1 MTKLGL
7 ASTAPLSG
15 DNSTLAFDVERVRK
29 DFPVLAE
36 HVHGKPLV
44 YLDSGASAQ
53 KPTSVLEAMDEVYR
67 TSYANVHR
75 GAYYFS
81 QHLTERYEGVR
92 TKVASFLNAASDQEI
107 VFTRNATEAINLV
120 AHSFGNRLQPG
131 DEVII
136 SEMEHHANIVPW
148 QLLGDRTGI
157 NLKVVPVADDGSFSL
172 DAYEALLGPRTR
184 LVAITHT
191 SNVLGTVTPMKE
203 IVRLAHKAGARVL
216 VDGAQAVVHGKVDV
230 RDLDADFY
238 AFTGHKLYGPT
249 AIGVLYGKAE
259 LLKDMPPFLGGG
271 DMIRM
276 VSFAGTTYA
285 DPPHRFEA
293 GTPPIVEAIGL
304 GAAIDY
310 VNAIGQDAIAAHE
323 AGLLAYAT
331 DRLMQV
337 EGLSIVGTAKEKAS
351 IVSFML
357 DGIHPHDIGTIVDRE
372 GVAIRVGHHC
382 AQPLMERFGVPAT
395 ARASMGLYNTRAE
408 IDVLAEA
415 LEKVKEIFG

>member
-1 MTKLGL
+1 M
-7 ASTAPLSG
+7 ASAETLRTPAAG
-15 DNSTLAFDVERVRK
+15 DNSVQAFDVERVRA
-29 DFPVLAE
+29 DFPVLQQS
-36 HVHGKPLV
+36 VHGKPLT

-53 KPTSVLEAMDEVYR
+53 KPSAVLEAMDEVYR
-67 TSYANVHR
+67 TCYANVHR

-81 QHLTERYEGVR
+81 QHLTDRYEGVR
-92 TKVASFLNAASDQEI
+92 AKVARLLNAASDQEI
-107 VFTRNATEAINLV
+107 VFTRNVTEAINLV
-120 AHSFGNRLQPG
+120 AHSFGNRLAAG

-148 QLLGDRTGI
+148 QLLRDRVGI
-157 NLKVVPVADDGSFSL
+157 NLKVVPIADDGSFRL
-172 DAYEALLGPRTR
+172 DAYESMLGPKTK

-203 IVRLAHKAGARVL
+203 IIRLAHKAGVPVL
-216 VDGAQAVVHGKVDV
+216 VDGAQAVVHSKVDV

-259 LLKDMPPFLGGG
+259 LLKAMPPFLGGG
-271 DMIRM
+271 DMIRS
-276 VSFAGTTYA
+276 VSFAETTYA

-310 VNAIGQDAIAAHE
+310 VNGIGMEAISAHE

-331 DRLMQV
+331 ERLGQI
-337 EGLSIVGTAKEKAS
+337 EGLTIYGQAKEKAA
-351 IVSFML
+351 IVSFTL
-357 DGIHPHDIGTIVDRE
+357 EGIHPHDIGTIVDRE

-382 AQPLMERFGVPAT
+382 AQPLMDRFCVPAT
-395 ARASMGLYNTRAE
+395 ARASMGLYNTTDDV
-408 IDVLAEA
+408 DVLVRA
-415 LEKVKEIFG
+415 LEKVKELFG

>member
-1 MTKLGL
+1 MATLGQL
-7 ASTAPLSG
+7 GTHRLSG

-29 DFPVLAE
+29 DFPILGE

-53 KPTSVLEAMDEVYR
+53 KPTAVLEAMDEVYR
-67 TSYANVHR
+67 TGYANVHR

-81 QHLTERYEGVR
+81 QHLTDRYEGVR
-92 TKVASFLNAASDQEI
+92 AKVARFLNAGSDKEI
-107 VFTRNATEAINLV
+107 VFTRNVTEAINLV
-120 AHSFGNRLQPG
+120 AHSFGSRLQPG
-131 DEVII
+131 DEVVI

-148 QLLGDRTGI
+148 QLLRDRAGI
-157 NLKVVPVADDGSFSL
+157 ALKVVPVADDGSFRL

-191 SNVLGTVTPMKE
+191 SNVLGTVTPMRE

-238 AFTGHKLYGPT
+238 GFTGHKLYGPT

-259 LLKDMPPFLGGG
+259 LLKSMPPFLGGG
-271 DMIRM
+271 DMIRV
-276 VSFAGTTYA
+276 VSFAKTTYA
-285 DPPHRFEA
+285 EPPHRFEA

-331 DRLMQV
+331 ERLSQV
-337 EGLSIVGTAKEKAS
+337 EGLTIFGTAREKAS
-351 IVSFML
+351 IISFAL

-395 ARASMGLYNTRAE
+395 ARASMGLYNTPQE
-408 IDVLAEA
+408 IDVLAAA
-415 LEKVKEIFG
+415 LEKVKDIFG